1 MDAALAQHEGH
12 QGHKGKEHLPFVS
25 FAPFVVNRRWGR
37 LSAAREILREAC
49 ISLYQHR
56 FRAALS
62 MLGISWGII
71 SVVVLLAYGNGFG
84 GALDAGFRGAFSDGT
99 VVVFPGQTS
108 LQAGGERAGKRVRVT
123 ADDVLAIGELPLVK
137 NVSPEFMQDFP
148 VVFGNKQSSH
158 LVRGV
163 AGSYGVMRSEK
174 PQAGGRFL
182 EEDDVRLRRRV
193 AFIGTEVQRKLF
205 GGIPPVGETIRIGGQ
220 PFEIVGVMEEKVQL
234 SNYNR
239 PDKYCIFIPWTTM
252 GGLTDNR
259 YVGTFVLQA
268 VSPMLE
274 PKATRQV
281 REFLAKRYRYN
292 PADERALNMF
302 GSEESNKITSGIV
315 GGLKIVLTFIG
326 VLTLAI
332 GGVGIMNIMF
342 VNVQERTREIGVR
355 KALGAKR
362 REILLQFLLEGL
374 ATTFVGGIVGIA
386 VSWGLVWLLSP
397 RPFLAELLDDASRVT
412 DIHLVLSVQLV
423 AVTTSIL
430 TIVGLIS
437 GLLPALKASRLD
449 PIEALRYE

>member
-1 MDAALAQHEGH
+1 MRSI
-12 QGHKGKEHLPFVS
+12 VS
-25 FAPFVVNRRWGR
+25 
-37 LSAAREILREAC
+37 EAFLG
-49 ISLYQHR
+49 LYHHR

-99 VVVFPGQTS
+99 VVVWPGQTS

-123 ADDVLAIGELPLVK
+123 ADDALAVGELPLVK
-137 NVSPEFMQDFP
+137 SVSPEFMQEFP
-148 VVFGNKQSSH
+148 TTYGNKQGSH
-158 LVRGV
+158 LIRGV
-163 AGSYGVMRSEK
+163 AASYGQMRSEK

-182 EEDDVRLRRRV
+182 EEEDVRLRRRV

-205 GGIPPVGETIRIGGQ
+205 GGTPAVGETLRIAGQ
-220 PFEIVGVMEEKVQL
+220 PFEIVGVLEEKVQL

-252 GGLTDNR
+252 GGLSDNR
-259 YVGTFVLQA
+259 YVGTFVWQA
-268 VSPMLE
+268 VTPILE
-274 PKATRQV
+274 PKATLQV
-281 REFLAKRYRYN
+281 REFFAKRYRYN
-292 PADERALNMF
+292 AADERALNMF
-302 GSEESNKITSGIV
+302 GSEQTNEIASGIV

-355 KALGAKR
+355 KALGAR
-362 REILLQFLLEGL
+362 RRTILMQFLLEGL
-374 ATTFVGGIVGIA
+374 VTTFAGGVVGIA
-386 VSWGLVWLLSP
+386 VSAALVWLLSP

-412 DIHLVLSVQLV
+412 DIHLALSVPLV
-423 AVTTSIL
+423 GVTTAIL
-430 TIVGLIS
+430 MVVGLIS
-437 GLLPALKASRLD
+437 GLLPAIKASRLD

>member
-1 MDAALAQHEGH
+1 M
-12 QGHKGKEHLPFVS
+12 VS
-25 FAPFVVNRRWGR
+25 NRRWSR
-37 LSAAREILREAC
+37 LVAGREIVREAC
-49 ISLYQHR
+49 FGLYHHR

-71 SVVVLLAYGNGFG
+71 SVVVLLAYGDGFR

-99 VVVFPGQTS
+99 VVTFPGQTS
-108 LQAGGERAGKRVRVT
+108 LQAGGERAGQRVRVT
-123 ADDVLAIGELPLVK
+123 PDDVLAIGELPLVK
-137 NVSPEFMQDFP
+137 NVSPEFMHEFP
-148 VVFGNKQSSH
+148 IVYGNRQSSH

-163 AGSYGVMRSEK
+163 AAAYGVMRAET

-182 EEDDVRLRRRV
+182 DEEDVRLRRRV
-193 AFIGTEVQRKLF
+193 AFIGSEVQRKLF
-205 GGIPPVGETIRIGGQ
+205 AGIPPGGETIRIAGQ

-239 PDKYCIFIPWTTM
+239 PDKFCVFVPWTTM
-252 GGLTDNR
+252 ASLTDTR
-259 YVGTFVLQA
+259 YVNTFVWQA

-274 PKATRQV
+274 SKATRQV
-281 REFLAKRYRYN
+281 REYLAKRYRYN
-292 PADERALNMF
+292 AADERALNMF
-302 GSEESNKITSGIV
+302 GSAKSHEITNGIV
-315 GGLKIVLTFIG
+315 GGLKLVLTFIG

-355 KALGAKR
+355 KALGARR

-374 ATTFVGGIVGIA
+374 ATTFAGGVLGIV
-386 VSWGLVWLLSP
+386 VSCGLVWLLSP

-412 DIHLVLSVQLV
+412 DIHLTLTLPLV
-423 AVTTSIL
+423 AITSGIL
-430 TIVGLIS
+430 MIVGLIS
-437 GLLPALKASRLD
+437 GFLPALKASRLD

>member
-1 MDAALAQHEGH
+1 MEATLVQPRPFAVSSS
-12 QGHKGKEHLPFVS
+12 LPRRRRAFVS
-25 FAPFVVNRRWGR
+25 LV
-37 LSAAREILREAC
+37 EIVREAC
-49 ISLYQHR
+49 YGLYHHR

-71 SVVVLLAYGNGFG
+71 SVVVLLAYGDGFR

-99 VVVFPGQTS
+99 VVTFPGQTS
-108 LQAGGERAGKRVRVT
+108 MQAGGERAGKRVRVT
-123 ADDVLAIGELPLVK
+123 ADDVMAVGELPLVK
-137 NVSPEFMQDFP
+137 NVSPEFMQEFP
-148 VVFGNKQSSH
+148 IVFGNKQSNH

-163 AGSYGVMRSEK
+163 AASYGEMRSEK

-182 EEDDVRLRRRV
+182 EDDDVRLRRRV

-205 GGIPPVGETIRIGGQ
+205 GAIPPVGETIRVGGQ

-239 PDKYCIFIPWTTM
+239 PDKYCVFIPWTTM
-252 GGLTDNR
+252 GGLSDNR
-259 YVGTFVLQA
+259 YVGTFVWQA

-274 PKATRQV
+274 PKAQLQV
-281 REFLAKRYRYN
+281 RDLIAKRYRYN

-302 GSEESNKITSGIV
+302 GSEKTQEITGGIV
-315 GGLKIVLTFIG
+315 MGLKIVLTFIG

-355 KALGAKR
+355 KALGAKP

-374 ATTFVGGIVGIA
+374 ATTFAGGVIGIA

-412 DIHLVLSVQLV
+412 DIHLLLSVKLV
-423 AVTTSIL
+423 TITTSIL
-430 TIVGLIS
+430 MTVGLIS
-437 GLLPALKASRLD
+437 GFLPALKASRLD

>member
-1 MDAALAQHEGH
+1 
-12 QGHKGKEHLPFVS
+12 VS
-25 FAPFVVNRRWGR
+25 SQRWRG
-37 LSAAREILREAC
+37 LGLAREIVREAC
-49 ISLYQHR
+49 FGLYHHR

-71 SVVVLLAYGNGFG
+71 SVVVLLSYGDGFR

-99 VVVFPGQTS
+99 VVTFPGQTS

-123 ADDVLAIGELPLVK
+123 ADDVMAIGELPLVK
-137 NVSPEFMQDFP
+137 NVSPEFMQEFP
-148 VVFGNKQSSH
+148 IVYGNKQSSH

-163 AGSYGVMRSEK
+163 AASYGTMRAEK

-205 GGIPPVGETIRIGGQ
+205 AGVPPVGETIRVAGQ

-239 PDKYCIFIPWTTM
+239 PDKYCVFIPWTTM
-252 GGLTDNR
+252 GGLSENR
-259 YVGTFVLQA
+259 YVGTFVWQA
-268 VSPMLE
+268 VSPILE
-274 PKATRQV
+274 PKAQRQV
-281 REFLAKRYRYN
+281 REFLAKRYRYSA
-292 PADERALNMF
+292 ADDRALNMF
-302 GSEESNKITSGIV
+302 GSEKTNEITSGIV

-355 KALGAKR
+355 KALGAR
-362 REILLQFLLEGL
+362 PREILFQFLLEGL
-374 ATTFVGGIVGIA
+374 ATTFAGGVVGIA

-397 RPFLAELLDDASRVT
+397 RPFLAEMLDDASRVT

-423 AVTTSIL
+423 VITSTIL
-430 TIVGLIS
+430 MVVGLIS
-437 GLLPALKASRLD
+437 GFLPALKASRLD

>member
-1 MDAALAQHEGH
+1 MDAALIHPHARPRTTMPA
-12 QGHKGKEHLPFVS
+12 LPQ
-25 FAPFVVNRRWGR
+25 RRW
-37 LSAAREILREAC
+37 LSSAKEIVREAC
-49 ISLYQHR
+49 FGLYHHR

-71 SVVVLLAYGNGFG
+71 SVVVLLAYGDGFR

-108 LQAGGERAGKRVRVT
+108 MQAGGERAGQRVRVT
-123 ADDVLAIGELPLVK
+123 PDDVAAIGELPLVK
-137 NVSPEFMQDFP
+137 NVSPEFMHEFP
-148 VVFGNKQSSH
+148 VVYGSKQSSH
-158 LVRGV
+158 LIRGV
-163 AGSYGVMRSEK
+163 AASYGTMRAEK

-182 EEDDVRLRRRV
+182 EDDDMRLRRRV
-193 AFIGTEVQRKLF
+193 AFIGSEVQRKLF
-205 GGIPPVGETIRIGGQ
+205 AGVQPVGETIRIAGQ
-220 PFEIVGVMEEKVQL
+220 PFEVVGVMEDKVQL

-239 PDKYCIFIPWTTM
+239 PDKFCVFIPWTTM
-252 GGLTDNR
+252 ASLTDTG
-259 YVGTFVLQA
+259 YVGTFVGQA
-268 VSPMLE
+268 VSPLLE

-281 REFLAKRYRYN
+281 REYLAKRYRYN
-292 PADERALNMF
+292 AADERALNMF
-302 GSEESNKITSGIV
+302 GSEKSNEITNGIV

-355 KALGAKR
+355 KALGAR
-362 REILLQFLLEGL
+362 PREILFQFLLEGL
-374 ATTFVGGIVGIA
+374 ATTFAGGVTGIA
-386 VSWGLVWLLSP
+386 VSWALVWLLSP

-423 AVTTSIL
+423 LITTTIL
-430 TIVGLIS
+430 MVVGLVS

>member
-1 MDAALAQHEGH
+1 M
-12 QGHKGKEHLPFVS
+12 
-25 FAPFVVNRRWGR
+25 RWAIP
-37 LSAAREILREAC
+37 LEIVREAC
-49 ISLYQHR
+49 YGLYHHW

-71 SVVVLLAYGNGFG
+71 SVVVLLAYGNGFR

-99 VVVFPGQTS
+99 VISWPGQTS

-123 ADDVLAIGELPLVK
+123 ADDVIAIGELPLVK

-148 VVFGNKQSSH
+148 IVYGNKQSSH

-163 AGSYGVMRSEK
+163 SASYGTMRSEK

-182 EEDDVRLRRRV
+182 EEEDIRLRRRV
-193 AFIGTEVQRKLF
+193 AFIGSEVQRKLF
-205 GGIPPVGETIRIGGQ
+205 GAIPPVGETIRVGGQ

-239 PDKYCIFIPWTTM
+239 PDKYCVFIPWTTM

-259 YVGTFVLQA
+259 YVATFVWEA

-281 REFLAKRYRYN
+281 RELLAKRYRYD
-292 PADERALNMF
+292 ASDERAVNMF
-302 GSEESNKITSGIV
+302 GSEKTNEITDGIV

-355 KALGAKR
+355 KALGATR

-374 ATTFVGGIVGIA
+374 ATTFAGGAIGIA
-386 VSWGLVWLLSP
+386 VSYGLVWLLSP

-412 DIHLVLSVQLV
+412 DIHLVLSLQLI
-423 AVTTSIL
+423 AISSIIL
-430 TIVGLIS
+430 MIVGLIS
-437 GLLPALKASRLD
+437 GFLPALKASRLD